1 MESVIQAVEVTKI
14 YQGKIK
20 ALDKVTVE
28 VKRGE
33 IFALLGLN
41 GAGKTTLMKILLSL
55 TRPTS
60 GSVYIFGTPVSE
72 GRWKGKI
79 GYLPELFRV
88 SDDWRVDEVVKFLGA
103 LSDLKGKKLKERVKF
118 VLETVD
124 LYEERKRRVKTLS
137 KGMMLRLGLAQA
149 LVHNPEILFLDEPTE
164 GLDPMGRMKIR
175 KLLLDLK
182 SKGVTIFL
190 NSHLLSEVEILA
202 DRIGILHKGKLII
215 SGTLSEVM
223 PRDEKYKVELS
234 VESGKEESLRSSLSK
249 FNFSRDGLNFVV
261 IVEGM
266 NALNEV
272 LGIARNFS
280 AEVKLIAPLRNTLED
295 VFVSYIKGVQ

>member
-1 MESVIQAVEVTKI
+1 M
-14 YQGKIK
+14 
-20 ALDKVTVE
+20 
-28 VKRGE
+28 R
-33 IFALLGLN
+33 
-41 GAGKTTLMKILLSL
+41 
-55 TRPTS
+55 
-60 GSVYIFGTPVSE
+60 
-72 GRWKGKI
+72 
-79 GYLPELFRV
+79 
-88 SDDWRVDEVVKFLGA
+88 
-103 LSDLKGKKLKERVKF
+103 
-118 VLETVD
+118 
-124 LYEERKRRVKTLS
+124 
-137 KGMMLRLGLAQA
+137 
-149 LVHNPEILFLDEPTE
+149 
-164 GLDPMGRMKIR
+164 IR

-272 LGIARNFS
+272 LGIARNFL

>member
-28 VKRGE
+28 VKQGE

-60 GSVYIFGTPVSE
+60 GSVYIFGAPVSE

-88 SDDWRVDEVVKFLGA
+88 SDNWRVDEVVKFLGA
-103 LSDLKGKKLKERVKF
+103 LSGLKGKKLKERVKF

-124 LYEERKRRVKTLS
+124 LYEERKRKVKTLS

-164 GLDPMGRMKIR
+164 GLTQWVG
-175 KLLLDLK
+175 
-182 SKGVTIFL
+182 
-190 NSHLLSEVEILA
+190 
-202 DRIGILHKGKLII
+202 
-215 SGTLSEVM
+215 
-223 PRDEKYKVELS
+223 
-234 VESGKEESLRSSLSK
+234 
-249 FNFSRDGLNFVV
+249 
-261 IVEGM
+261 
-266 NALNEV
+266 
-272 LGIARNFS
+272 
-280 AEVKLIAPLRNTLED
+280 
-295 VFVSYIKGVQ
+295 